1 MNRRELIKS
10 LAAVPV
16 MAGGAAS
23 TRASWSKGDGSE
35 SAAGQQRCY
44 TDEWKRTNPDHVLY
58 LPPEPLG
65 DDGDN
70 EHLIVVETP
79 KGDLL
84 ATWSQGAYEMSRDY
98 RTVASRS
105 RDGGMTWTPP
115 ETIVGPTDHPGFRRR
130 PGHPAVPAP

>member
-23 TRASWSKGDGSE
+23 PRATWSQGEGSG
-35 SAAGQQRCY
+35 AVAGEQRCY
-44 TDEWKRTNPDHVLY
+44 TDEWKRTQPDHVLY

-79 KGDLL
+79 RGTCWRPGARGPTRCL
-84 ATWSQGAYEMSRDY
+84 ATTAPWPRGAG
-98 RTVASRS
+98 TA
-105 RDGGMTWTPP
+105 G
-115 ETIVGPTDHPGFRRR
+115 
-130 PGHPAVPAP
+130 